1 MASMRR
7 VWADV
12 ILSAERQHL
21 LRLLAWSGLSI
32 ILGTSVVVVLAAR
45 RIRSPLLTHF
55 AIQTIAWGVWI
66 ALISGIAWRALHLRD
81 VGGAARLERLLWMR
95 IGLDV
100 GCIAVGATLGITSR
114 VTTRRMELVG
124 AGVGVIVQ
132 GLALLLLDLQFAGL
146 VSR

>member
-1 MASMRR
+1 MRR

-45 RIRSPLLTHF
+45 RVRSPLLTHF
-55 AIQTIAWGVWI
+55 AIQTIAWGVSI
-66 ALISGIAWRALHLRD
+66 VLISSIAWRGLHLRD
-81 VGGAARLERLLWMR
+81 LGGAARLERLLWMR

-100 GCIAVGATLGITSR
+100 GCIAVGATLGVTGR
-114 VTTRRMELVG
+114 ATTRRMELIG

-132 GLALLLLDLQFAGL
+132 GLALLLLDLQFVGL

>member
-1 MASMRR
+1 MRR

-12 ILSAERQHL
+12 ILSAERQYL
-21 LRLLAWSGLSI
+21 LRVLGWSALSI
-32 ILGTSVVVVLAAR
+32 LLGTALVVLLAAR

-55 AIQTIAWGVWI
+55 AFQTVAWGTVI
-66 ALISGIAWRALHLRD
+66 ALIAGVAWSGLHLRD

-100 GCIAVGATLGITSR
+100 GLVGVGATLIFTGRATGQ
-114 VTTRRMELVG
+114 RMHYFG
-124 AGVGVIVQ
+124 AGVAIVVQ
-132 GLALLLLDLQFAGL
+132 GMALLLLDLQFAGM

>member
-132 GLALLLLDLQFAGL
+132 GLALLLLDLQYAGL

>member
-1 MASMRR
+1 

-12 ILSAERQHL
+12 ILNAERQHL
-21 LRLLAWSGLSI
+21 LQVLAWSGLSI
-32 ILGTSVVVVLAAR
+32 ILGTVVVLLLTAR

-55 AIQTIAWGVWI
+55 AMQTIVWGVVI
-66 ALISGIAWRALHLRD
+66 GVISSVAWRGLHLRD

-95 IGLDV
+95 IGLDI
-100 GCIAVGATLGITSR
+100 GCIAVGAAIGLTGRTTSR
-114 VTTRRMELVG
+114 RMQLIG

-132 GLALLLLDLQFAGL
+132 GAALLLLDLQFAGM

>member
-1 MASMRR
+1 MRP
-7 VWADV
+7 VWADI

-32 ILGTSVVVVLAAR
+32 ILGTSVVVVVAAR

-55 AIQTIAWGVWI
+55 ALQTIAWGVLI
-66 ALISGIAWRALHLRD
+66 ALVAGVAWRGLHLRD

-95 IGLDV
+95 IGLDL
-100 GCIAVGATLGITSR
+100 GGIAVGTTLALMSR

-124 AGVGVIVQ
+124 AGLGLIVQ
-132 GLALLLLDLQFAGL
+132 GVALLLLDLQFAGL

>member
-1 MASMRR
+1 MRR

-32 ILGTSVVVVLAAR
+32 LLGTSVVVMLAAR
-45 RIRSPLLTHF
+45 RARSPLLTHF
-55 AIQTIAWGVWI
+55 AIQTIAWGVVI
-66 ALISGIAWRALHLRD
+66 ALISGLSLRGLQLRD

-95 IGLDV
+95 IGLDI
-100 GCIAVGATLGITSR
+100 GCIGVGATLWLTSR
-114 VTTRRMELVG
+114 ATTRRMELVG